1 MMGGEFGVIVMVRVL
16 DVDFQLLEYVMVSV
30 NDDVLLNVGIFVSLI
45 VYVNNRNND
54 VFYKYLEK

>member
-30 NDDVLLNVGIFVSLI
+30 NDDVLLNVGLFVSLI
-45 VYVNNRNND
+45 VYVNN
-54 VFYKYLEK
+54 KK

>member
-30 NDDVLLNVGIFVSLI
+30 NDDVLLNVGLFVSLI

-54 VFYKYLEK
+54 VVYKY

>member
-30 NDDVLLNVGIFVSLI
+30 NDDVLLNVGLFVSLI

-54 VFYKYLEK
+54 VFYKY

>member
-30 NDDVLLNVGIFVSLI
+30 NDDVLLNVGLFVRLI

-54 VFYKYLEK
+54 VFYKY